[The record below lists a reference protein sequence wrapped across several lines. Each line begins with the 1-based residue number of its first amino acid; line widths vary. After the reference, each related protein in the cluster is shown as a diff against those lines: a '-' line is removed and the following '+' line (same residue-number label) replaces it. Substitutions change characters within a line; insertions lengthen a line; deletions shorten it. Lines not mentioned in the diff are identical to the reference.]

1 MSKLQKQGGV
11 PFTQINNDLLNDHTL
26 SAKAKGIY
34 CYLYSKPDDR
44 DFSCERI
51 CDEFDDGVKSI
62 ETGVRE
68 LEASGWISRAKQ
80 PDGRMIYTIFWDKNQ
95 IVPNQPNRQ
104 KGGLGGISN
113 TDIISND
120 KEHISIYINNILYDN
135 VYLTYKDYDILLNKY
150 NKESLEKNIIS
161 LSQYLKKTRKV
172 YKNHYLTLNK
182 WMSKE
187 KKLGRLAVP
196 VSSDAQKIYDTI
208 KKYSDR
214 VDWNLEDCEKLKIA
228 LVDTYPDKEP
238 VKFVNDMILAMIK
251 SWQSAFYS
259 IANPA
264 SMTKNLGTIITKIKT
279 KLGEDNKPTTVG
291 FKDGKMVLS

>member
-135 VYLTYKDYDILLNKY
+135 VYLTYKDYDIY
-150 NKESLEKNIIS
+150 
-161 LSQYLKKTRKV
+161 
-172 YKNHYLTLNK
+172 
-182 WMSKE
+182 
-187 KKLGRLAVP
+187 
-196 VSSDAQKIYDTI
+196 
-208 KKYSDR
+208 
-214 VDWNLEDCEKLKIA
+214 
-228 LVDTYPDKEP
+228 
-238 VKFVNDMILAMIK
+238 
-251 SWQSAFYS
+251 
-259 IANPA
+259 
-264 SMTKNLGTIITKIKT
+264 
-279 KLGEDNKPTTVG
+279 
-291 FKDGKMVLS
+291 